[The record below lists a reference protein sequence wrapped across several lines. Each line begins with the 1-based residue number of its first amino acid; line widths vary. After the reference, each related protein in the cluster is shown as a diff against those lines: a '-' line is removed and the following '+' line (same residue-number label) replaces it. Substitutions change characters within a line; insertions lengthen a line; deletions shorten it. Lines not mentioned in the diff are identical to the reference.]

1 MTQQKLYYLFRIA
14 TLGQPEQLG
23 CSVYSSIH
31 DSIMPSKLKFTSRIA
46 PDVNQVNTLKMA
58 CLNSTS
64 QKLSDKIDKNAI
76 ISEYN
81 VSCQKCGIKEKVATI
96 TKGEPTTIPT
106 TIPTSYP
113 TISQLVRGCSMKPS
127 MNHQY
132 RVKDLKLDHVIIKLI
147 KSSKSFL
154 TDEDIT
160 NLSEVDSLYRE
171 MISDVAELKNLDFC
185 TLREP
190 RLGYAEQTEIQSSR
204 VDMATACA
212 VHYSLHPG
220 MVIRYIKGE
229 YVGENRN
236 VLKILNDISSH
247 VDETDTAHIK
257 RILTQGCPSRL
268 NFEETSDMKASII
281 KKGNQVTF
289 RMHPEI
295 VTKTMNKEDRHSHV
309 LPVKLWVLHFSPWC
323 RHTAQGM
330 LIKPGKNPRVIFDA
344 STKSHPH
351 EVVLND
357 MTSTEFE
364 ANITFGRA
372 KLKLLQRIYNLRVS
386 HPKRKIYL
394 ALADICACFRF
405 PRVHA
410 DLTGAFGFMAE
421 RLYFLATSM
430 VFGSTASASSW
441 EPFRRAIE
449 GLIIEYSTRPD
460 LISKHKHLLDMLK
473 WEDEDTMAIDDFVKA
488 VACPLNPG
496 LPDLDEFLEA
506 YIYVDD
512 ILGSAVGK
520 FNILRL
526 LAATIEAIFV
536 VCGRANIEVR
546 QCSLSLEK
554 WLELVVGSIQT
565 VLGLTVDTNRLT
577 VAITKEYRDQ
587 VSELIT
593 LHWPISRRI
602 FKVTDIQKL
611 VGKLAR
617 LGEGAPWIYKIMS
630 HIYTSLAFA
639 LRQNKELLLVC
650 SSKFREIVGNIQ
662 RGNFFGSH
670 SEIARELNFALKTA
684 ARMVNHHKQFYFINE
699 TMRAEI
705 EFICQ
710 ALRED
715 YWLNFEVPIAFIIP
729 RTPSASL
736 FGDSSLRACGGYST
750 TLRTWWYLSFP
761 DFIIE
766 RTLLHLKNNNDE
778 TFISINCLEYVTII
792 INYCAAITAISEG
805 NIINDPHPVV
815 LCVTD
820 NISAKNW
827 TTHTCKKSI
836 IGRALARF
844 FCGLLIGS
852 DVGINATWISTV
864 ENKIADEISRIKKST
879 HDSFSFQYDFAK
891 LQQDH
896 AELRHCCFFQPSQ
909 ELLSMIWDILLTRN
923 SPDLNKV
930 RLLKQSGLGKL
941 NI

>member
-1 MTQQKLYYLFRIA
+1 
-14 TLGQPEQLG
+14 
-23 CSVYSSIH
+23 
-31 DSIMPSKLKFTSRIA
+31 
-46 PDVNQVNTLKMA
+46 
-58 CLNSTS
+58 
-64 QKLSDKIDKNAI
+64 
-76 ISEYN
+76 
-81 VSCQKCGIKEKVATI
+81 
-96 TKGEPTTIPT
+96 
-106 TIPTSYP
+106 
-113 TISQLVRGCSMKPS
+113 
-127 MNHQY
+127 
-132 RVKDLKLDHVIIKLI
+132 
-147 KSSKSFL
+147 
-154 TDEDIT
+154 
-160 NLSEVDSLYRE
+160 
-171 MISDVAELKNLDFC
+171 
-185 TLREP
+185 
-190 RLGYAEQTEIQSSR
+190 
-204 VDMATACA
+204 
-212 VHYSLHPG
+212 
-220 MVIRYIKGE
+220 
-229 YVGENRN
+229 
-236 VLKILNDISSH
+236 
-247 VDETDTAHIK
+247 
-257 RILTQGCPSRL
+257 
-268 NFEETSDMKASII
+268 
-281 KKGNQVTF
+281 
-289 RMHPEI
+289 
-295 VTKTMNKEDRHSHV
+295 
-309 LPVKLWVLHFSPWC
+309 
-323 RHTAQGM
+323 
-330 LIKPGKNPRVIFDA
+330 
-344 STKSHPH
+344 
-351 EVVLND
+351 
-357 MTSTEFE
+357 
-364 ANITFGRA
+364 
-372 KLKLLQRIYNLRVS
+372 
-386 HPKRKIYL
+386 
-394 ALADICACFRF
+394 
-405 PRVHA
+405 
-410 DLTGAFGFMAE
+410 
-421 RLYFLATSM
+421 
-430 VFGSTASASSW
+430 
-441 EPFRRAIE
+441 
-449 GLIIEYSTRPD
+449 
-460 LISKHKHLLDMLK
+460 MLK

-536 VCGRANIEVR
+536 VCGRANIKVR

-554 WLELVVGSIQT
+554 WSDLVVGSIQT

-593 LHWPISRRI
+593 SHWPISRRI

-662 RGNFFGSH
+662 RGNFSGSH

-705 EFICQ
+705 EFIRQ

-715 YWLNFEVPIAFIIP
+715 SWLKLEVPIAFIIQ

-750 TLRTWWYLSFP
+750 TLQTWWYLSFP

-852 DVGINATWISTV
+852 DVGLNATWISTV